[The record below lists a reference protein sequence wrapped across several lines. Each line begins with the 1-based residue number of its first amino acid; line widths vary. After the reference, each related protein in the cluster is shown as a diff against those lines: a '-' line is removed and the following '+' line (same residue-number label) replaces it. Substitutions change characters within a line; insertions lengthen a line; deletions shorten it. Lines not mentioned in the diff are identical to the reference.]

1 MSNARQ
7 QMECPAFPP
16 DSSALQT
23 AAKQCAQ
30 LLCADDFGGVARS
43 FGYAVA
49 LGREPATAISAD
61 LAWSLREVGAS
72 GLAVNDEPEVTIKYF
87 EPHQQLLAV
96 VECELSTDNDRRILM
111 ELVVSC
117 SAGRTHISLE
127 QLSAAA

>member
-1 MSNARQ
+1 
-7 QMECPAFPP
+7 MECRAFPP
-16 DSSALQT
+16 DSFALQA

-30 LLCADDFGGVARS
+30 LLCAEDFGAVARS

-49 LGREPATAISAD
+49 LGREPAAAISAD
-61 LAWSLREVGAS
+61 LASSLREVGAS
-72 GLAVNDEPEVTIKYF
+72 GLAVNDEPEMTIKYC

-96 VECELSTDNDRRILM
+96 VECELSTANDRRILM
-111 ELVVSC
+111 SLVVSS